1 MCMFDWS
8 NLERSDIMAG
18 LWTLVYRLTDQTL
31 PNQEFHKII
40 TNYLKRT
47 YPVKVTM
54 DWDEKVKSH
63 GVLVGGTYYSDYDE
77 NDKKCIELNFVYNP
91 VYDEIKI
98 TKRRYKGI
106 CSVIADTMLHEIIHM
121 RQYRRRNFKSLLN
134 YSSSASS
141 TKLREEQEYLGC
153 TDEVDAYG
161 FNIACELL
169 AKFKGNQG
177 QVIKFLER
185 NLKNSREDGGSWK
198 MYLKAFEHD
207 HQHEII
213 KRLQKKVI
221 RYLPRAEEGKPFKSS
236 DWICY

>member
-1 MCMFDWS
+1 MFDWS

-31 PNQEFHKII
+31 PIQEFHKII

-54 DWDEKVKSH
+54 DWDEKVKGH

-121 RQYRRRNFKSLLN
+121 RQYRRRNFKSLPN
-134 YSSSASS
+134 YASSASS
-141 TKLREEQEYLGC
+141 TKLREEQEYLGGA
-153 TDEVDAYG
+153 DEVDAYG

-169 AKFKGNQG
+169 HKFKGDQG
-177 QVIKFLER
+177 QVVKFLGR

-213 KRLQKKVI
+213 KRLQKKVT